1 MKRIPKADRRG
12 ALPSRE
18 ALLAFLSGPEAPDKA
33 TKRDV
38 AKAFGVKGEA
48 KRALKDMIAALREE
62 GAIHGGRKALT
73 PAGRLPRLVAA
84 RLLER
89 ARDGS
94 LIAVTEDLDGAP
106 PKRILVIEGAK
117 KRGRAP
123 APRLGARVLLR
134 TDKNAHPERGAPDTI
149 GRIVK
154 LLERANPRILAV
166 YRELPSG
173 AGRATPVDKRER
185 MREIDVP
192 KGLAGD
198 AEDGDLVRV
207 EILRHGRAIHAA
219 ARVVERMGSVNSPK
233 TISLI
238 AIAAH
243 GVPDEFPEGVLAEA
257 AAAKPAALAGRE
269 DWRDLPLVTIDPVD
283 ARDHDDAVHARKD
296 DDPANPGGHVLTIAI
311 ADVAAFVLPGS
322 AMDEEAEKRGNSVYL
337 PDRVVPM
344 LPERIS
350 NDLCSLRPGED
361 RAALA
366 VRVVVD
372 AHGHKRSHAF
382 HRIMMRSA
390 AKLTY
395 QQAQRA
401 FDGHPDAVTK
411 PLVATALTPLF
422 DAYEALKLER
432 GRREPLDLDLKERK
446 LILDDEGRLARVD
459 WPDRLDAHRLIEE
472 YMILANVA
480 AAEALE
486 TRETPLLYRVHD
498 APSEEK
504 IDAVREFLRS
514 LDLALTRGETLRPK
528 HFNRA
533 LAQAKGRADSAL
545 INETVL
551 RSQSQAEYAPGNVG
565 HFGLNLRRYAHF
577 TSPIR
582 RYADLIVHRAL
593 IRAYKLGAGA
603 LPDLSERQLEEI
615 GQDLSRAERRAMMAE
630 RETADR
636 IIAAYMSAHVGATFD
651 ARVSGVVGPG
661 LFVRLTETGADGFV
675 PASTYGGGV
684 RRGPDARAQKPDK
697 AAAAFRLGD
706 DVRVRLLEAAPI
718 AGALRFEIVDDA
730 KAKGLRARRPPPA
743 RRGR

>member
-1 MKRIPKADRRG
+1 MKRIPKADRHG

-18 ALLAFLSGPEAPDKA
+18 ALLAYLGGPEAPDKA

-48 KRALKDMIAALREE
+48 KRALKDMIVALREQ
-62 GAIHGGRKALT
+62 GAIQGSRKALT
-73 PAGRLPRLVAA
+73 PAGRLPRLLAA

-94 LIAVTEDLDGAP
+94 LIAITEDLDGAP
-106 PKRILVIEGAK
+106 PKRILVLEGAK

-134 TDKNAHPERGAPDTI
+134 TDPNTHPERGAPDTI

-154 LLERANPRILAV
+154 LLERANPRLLAV
-166 YRELPSG
+166 YRTLPSG

-192 KGLAGD
+192 RGMSGE
-198 AEDGDLVRV
+198 AEDGDLVRI
-207 EILRHGRAIHAA
+207 EILRHGRSVNAA
-219 ARVVERMGSVNSPK
+219 ARVFERMGSVNSPK

-243 GVPDEFPEGVLAEA
+243 GVPDEFPEGVLAESE
-257 AAAKPAALAGRE
+257 AAKPAILAGRE
-269 DWRDLPLVTIDPVD
+269 DWRDLALLTIDPAD
-283 ARDHDDAVHARKD
+283 ARDHDDAVHARAD
-296 DDPANPGGHVLTIAI
+296 DDPANPGGHVLTVAI

-350 NDLCSLRPGED
+350 NDLCSLRAGED

-366 VRVVVD
+366 ARIIID
-372 AHGHKRSHAF
+372 ARGHKRSHSF

-401 FDGHPDAVTK
+401 FDGQPDATTRPLLAKALK
-411 PLVATALTPLF
+411 PLLA
-422 DAYEALKLER
+422 AYEALKLER
-432 GRREPLDLDLKERK
+432 AQREPLDLDLKERK
-446 LILDDEGRLARVD
+446 LILDEEGRLARVD
-459 WPDRLDAHRLIEE
+459 WPERLDAHRLIEE
-472 YMILANVA
+472 FMILANVA
-480 AAEALE
+480 AAQALE
-486 TRETPLLYRVHD
+486 ERETALLYRIHD
-498 APSEEK
+498 APSDAK
-504 IDAVREFLRS
+504 IDSVREFLKS
-514 LDLALTRGETLRPK
+514 LDLGLTRGETLKPK

-533 LAQAKGRADSAL
+533 LDQAKGRADSAL

-551 RSQSQAEYAPGNVG
+551 RSQSQAEYSPVNVG

-593 IRAYKLGAGA
+593 IRAYKLGPGG
-603 LPDLSERQLEEI
+603 LPDLTERQMEEI
-615 GQDLSRAERRAMMAE
+615 GQDISRAERRAMMAE

-636 IIAAYMSAHVGATFD
+636 IIAHYMSAHIGATFE
-651 ARVSGVVGPG
+651 ARVSGIVGAG
-661 LFVRLTETGADGFV
+661 LFVRLKENGADGFV
-675 PASTYGGGV
+675 PASSYGGV
-684 RRGPDARAQKPDK
+684 RAKFGARKPEK
-697 AAAAFRLGD
+697 AAATFRLGD
-706 DVRVRLLEAAPI
+706 EVRVRLLEAAPI
-718 AGALRFEIVDDA
+718 AGALRFEIVGE
-730 KAKGLRARRPPPA
+730 AKGKALGARRPGPA
-743 RRGR
+743 RRGN